1 MGSITEMGFNNVR
14 NKPPTSNKSNKHRLY
29 LAFYHQ
35 TLEWD
40 PSIRFRT
47 ALLVTPKD
55 PSISK
60 GQSWR
65 YHVRESFHGTG
76 LFHWEYEGTPVNLS
90 GGDPARKLVA
100 LVLLSK
106 LDPEEVDEVGLAA
119 LLRDVRVDPE
129 GGDGGAREWV
139 RNAIRHLV
147 EEEVIP
153 PLPFRAQ
160 TIWQNGYEFAQR
172 MEDCDERTV
181 PTCDIFGRRQNSKV
195 LRGR

>member
-1 MGSITEMGFNNVR
+1 MGSITEMGFNNIR
-14 NKPPTSNKSNKHRLY
+14 NRPPTSSKSNKHRLY

-35 TLEWD
+35 TFEWD

-55 PSISK
+55 PASSK

-65 YHVRESFHGTG
+65 YHVNETFYGRG
-76 LFHWEYEGTPVNLS
+76 LYRWEYEGTQVNLLGS
-90 GGDPARKLVA
+90 DPARRLVA
-100 LVLLSK
+100 LVHLSK
-106 LDPEEVDEVGLAA
+106 LDPEVVDEVVLAA
-119 LLRDVRVDPE
+119 LLRNVRVDPE
-129 GGDGGAREWV
+129 GGDGGAREWI
-139 RNAIRHLV
+139 RNAVRYLV

-153 PLPFRAQ
+153 PLPLRAQ

-172 MEDCDERTV
+172 VEDRDESTV
-181 PTCDIFGRRQNSKV
+181 PTCDIFGQRQKSNI